1 MDKSY
6 VDISVLNKKVDF
18 FIEPFEWINPQKIIG
33 FSKSDVRKEN
43 IRLYEENEYESD
55 NPDTPDIIIASYLQE
70 CLLFYPKGYLIFLE
84 YGLWLITELYSS
96 YVVYSFPVDIRE
108 NILRDSHEINYIFN
122 KIYDEFII
130 KDEKEDYHCANLLK
144 IFIFENFQFGKEW
157 GTFDIKHI
165 NHDSILSKNI
175 LIDNSNNQN
184 VFLCSYLNNE
194 NLIKLSNLVDY
205 NKGKIP
211 QYKYWNN

>member
-1 MDKSY
+1 MNFPSY
-6 VDISVLNKKVDF
+6 LGQ
-18 FIEPFEWINPQKIIG
+18 PL
-33 FSKSDVRKEN
+33 
-43 IRLYEENEYESD
+43 RLYKENEYESD

-70 CLLFYPKGYLIFLE
+70 CLLFDPKEYLIFLE

-144 IFIFENFQFGKEW
+144 IFIFEIFQFGKEW
-157 GTFDIKHI
+157 GTFDTKHI

-211 QYKYWNN
+211 QYKY

>member
-70 CLLFYPKGYLIFLE
+70 CLLFDPKGYLIFLE

-144 IFIFENFQFGKEW
+144 IFIFEFFQFGKEW

-211 QYKYWNN
+211 QYKY

>member
-70 CLLFYPKGYLIFLE
+70 CLLFDPKGYLIFLE

-144 IFIFENFQFGKEW
+144 IFIFEIFQF
-157 GTFDIKHI
+157 
-165 NHDSILSKNI
+165 L
-175 LIDNSNNQN
+175 
-184 VFLCSYLNNE
+184 
-194 NLIKLSNLVDY
+194 KL
-205 NKGKIP
+205 
-211 QYKYWNN
+211 QYEIEHSVNP

>member
-33 FSKSDVRKEN
+33 FSKNDVRKEN
-43 IRLYEENEYESD
+43 IRLYKENEYESD

-70 CLLFYPKGYLIFLE
+70 CLLFDPKEYLIFLE

-144 IFIFENFQFGKEW
+144 IFIFEIFQFGKEW
-157 GTFDIKHI
+157 GTFDTKHI

-211 QYKYWNN
+211 QYKY

>member
-33 FSKSDVRKEN
+33 FSENDVRKEN
-43 IRLYEENEYESD
+43 IRLYKENEYESD

-70 CLLFYPKGYLIFLE
+70 CLLFDPKEYLIFLE

-122 KIYDEFII
+122 K
-130 KDEKEDYHCANLLK
+130 
-144 IFIFENFQFGKEW
+144 
-157 GTFDIKHI
+157 
-165 NHDSILSKNI
+165 
-175 LIDNSNNQN
+175 
-184 VFLCSYLNNE
+184 YL
-194 NLIKLSNLVDY
+194 
-205 NKGKIP
+205 
-211 QYKYWNN
+211 

>member
-33 FSKSDVRKEN
+33 FSKNDVRKEN
-43 IRLYEENEYESD
+43 IRLYEENEYEYESD
-55 NPDTPDIIIASYLQE
+55 NPDTPDIIIALYLQE
-70 CLLFYPKGYLIFLE
+70 CLLFDPNGYLIFLE

-144 IFIFENFQFGKEW
+144 IFIFEIFQFGKEW
-157 GTFDIKHI
+157 GIFDIKHI

-175 LIDNSNNQN
+175 LIDNSNNLN

-211 QYKYWNN
+211 QYKY

>member
-70 CLLFYPKGYLIFLE
+70 CLLFDPKGYLIFLE

-144 IFIFENFQFGKEW
+144 IFIFEIFQFGKEW
-157 GTFDIKHI
+157 VTFDIKHI

-211 QYKYWNN
+211 QYKY